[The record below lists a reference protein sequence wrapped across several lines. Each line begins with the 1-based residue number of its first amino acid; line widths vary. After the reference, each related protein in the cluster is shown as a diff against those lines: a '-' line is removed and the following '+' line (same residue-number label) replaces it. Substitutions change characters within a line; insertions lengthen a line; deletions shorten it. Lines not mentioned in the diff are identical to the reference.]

1 MQRFLTKTLST
12 TLASLL
18 VLSATSVS
26 AAKLLEE
33 GDSDSADRI
42 RVASQLPTLTQQV
55 AAASCAL
62 TSRVDVEEAHDVLQY
77 ATETFDKYI
86 VALREGDEELHILSP
101 EENRKLLH
109 DIDALSEEWQSI
121 HGAVDSVLANGFDVE
136 SSHIIDD
143 HNLQMLELA
152 TILVSDVKGV
162 YARPFE
168 VAYSDAML
176 IKFVG
181 RQRMY
186 TQKMAKDAC
195 EIWSDYHAEEGRAD
209 LIETMVIFE
218 NTMLAL
224 LNGMPEVGIPPA
236 PNDVIKA
243 DLDSLID
250 RWGIVKVNLQSLVDG
265 ETLNEDQKYEV
276 FHDLEVELLELDKL
290 LLDYK
295 EHAERRH

>member
-1 MQRFLTKTLST
+1 MQRLLTKVLAT
-12 TLASLL
+12 TLTSLL
-18 VLSATSVS
+18 MMSATSV
-26 AAKLLEE
+26 AAVELLEE

-42 RVASQLPTLTQQV
+42 RIASQIPTLTQQV

-62 TSRVDVEEAHDVLQY
+62 TSRVDVEEARDVLQY
-77 ATETFDKYI
+77 ATETFDRYI

-109 DIDALSEEWQSI
+109 DIDALSKEWQSI
-121 HGAVDSVLANGFDVE
+121 HGAVDSVLVNGLDVE
-136 SSHIIDD
+136 SAHIIDD
-143 HNLQMLELA
+143 HNLQLLELA
-152 TILVSDVKGV
+152 TILVADVKGV

-168 VAYSDAML
+168 IAYSDALL
-176 IKFVG
+176 IKFIG

-209 LIETMVIFE
+209 LVETMAVFE
-218 NTMLAL
+218 DTMLAL

-243 DLDSLID
+243 DLDSLIG

-265 ETLNEDQKYEV
+265 ETLDEDQKYEV

-290 LLDYK
+290 LQDYS
-295 EHAERRH
+295 EHAERLH